1 MNSRAIVV
9 LGMHRSGTSA
19 VARGVAALSVYL
31 GDDFLDA
38 QPENPTGYWEDR
50 GIVEL
55 NERMLRALRLRWD
68 DAAPIDRKALDGLR
82 LWPLRRRATRYV
94 TRTFAGHALWGF
106 KDPRTLRLLP
116 LWRRVL
122 SASRTADAYVVVIRH
137 PLSVAASLFAR
148 QAMER
153 ESALQLWLAYMVPF
167 LGELRDRL
175 WAVVDYDL
183 LMQQPREQLERIRDR
198 LSLPQDA
205 QVSRE
210 IDRFGEEFLDE
221 GLRHTKFSPRDFDVR
236 SDASRLTRDAYTLL
250 YGLAADE
257 AEPDGAFWQAWEPI
271 EREEAKRAARQGRKP
286 WARKLSP

>member
-55 NERMLRALRLRWD
+55 NERILRTLRLRWD
-68 DAAPIDRKALDGLR
+68 DAAPIDRNALDGLR
-82 LWPLRRRATRYV
+82 VWPLRRRAARYV

-106 KDPRTLRLLP
+106 KDPRTIRLLP

-122 SASRTADAYVVVIRH
+122 SACRIDDAYIVAIRH
-137 PLSVAASLFAR
+137 PLSVAASLFSR

-153 ESALQLWLAYMVPF
+153 EFALRLWLAYMVPF
-167 LGELRDRL
+167 LRELRGRL
-175 WAVVDYDL
+175 WTVVDYDL
-183 LMQQPREQLERIRDR
+183 LMQAPRAQLERIRDR
-198 LSLPQDA
+198 LSLPGNSH
-205 QVSRE
+205 VSRE
-210 IDRFGEEFLDE
+210 IDRFAEEFLDE
-221 GLRHTKFSPRDFDVR
+221 NLRHTIFSSGDFEGG
-236 SDASRLTRDAYTLL
+236 SDATCVTRDAYSLL
-250 YGLAADE
+250 HDLALDDVERNGA
-257 AEPDGAFWQAWEPI
+257 AFWQRWEGV
-271 EREEAKRAARQGRKP
+271 ERDYARLPLTPRRSPRA
-286 WARKLSP
+286 